1 MVAPANTRVLITIP
15 KNLKSK
21 IEERAKNENRSAN
34 NLIITIL
41 LKEFGVIGEE

>member
-1 MVAPANTRVLITIP
+1 MVSSDNVRTLLTMP
-15 KNLKSK
+15 KTLKAL
-21 IEERAKNENRSAN
+21 IEERAKAENRSFN